1 MLVLLGIAFLAGV
14 ITAISPCVLPVL
26 PIVLAGGASG
36 DRRRPYAIVAGLLT
50 TFVVS
55 ILFAAY
61 VLDKLG
67 LPQDLLRN
75 LSIAL
80 LFVIAATLLVPQIGQ
95 WIERAL
101 ARFSRRSGK
110 HVDSGFLLGC
120 ALGFAFVPCGGP
132 ILAYVS
138 AQSASVNFGF
148 RPVAL
153 AIAYALGAGVVLFG
167 IAVGGQR
174 IAAPLRTHALALRR
188 ALGAVIAAAAV
199 ALVFNVDTKLQTS
212 VPGWTDF
219 FQNHTERTAFARD
232 KLYGKSK
239 FAAAQ
244 TPAATLPDY
253 GAAPPLAGG
262 GRWFNTAPLTMR
274 KLRGKVVLVD
284 FWTYSCINCLRT
296 LPQLEAWDAKYRKDG
311 LVIVGVHTPE
321 FAFEH
326 VPSNVD
332 GAVRRLD
339 VRYPVVQDNDYKIWN
354 AYSNQYWPAEYLI
367 DKSGHVRHAHF
378 GEGEYDRT
386 ETLIRKLLGVDH
398 GTRTRVS
405 DETPGGE
412 LTPESYI
419 GSARA
424 ERFVGGPLQPGRPAT
439 YRFPATVPQDDLA
452 LGGQWTVLQER
463 AVAGDGAK
471 LRLRF
476 HAAKV
481 YLVLGGKG
489 TVHVLLDGREQ
500 RTVRVN
506 GDRLYTLVDSR
517 RALDALLE
525 LRFTPGVSAYAFTF
539 G

>member
-36 DRRRPYAIVAGLLT
+36 GRRRPYAIVAGLLT

-80 LFVIAATLLVPQIGQ
+80 LFVIAATLLVPQVGQ

-138 AQSASVNFGF
+138 AQSASVHFGF

-153 AIAYALGAGVVLFG
+153 AISYALGAGVVLFG

-199 ALVFNVDTKLQTS
+199 ALVFNVDTKLQTA
-212 VPGWTDF
+212 VPSWTDF
-219 FQNHTERTAFARD
+219 FQNHTEKTAYARD
-232 KLYGKSK
+232 KLYGSSK
-239 FAAAQ
+239 FAAAK
-244 TPAATLPDY
+244 TPAVKLPDY
-253 GAAPPLAGG
+253 GRAPSLAGG
-262 GRWFNTAPLTMR
+262 EQWFNTKPLTMQR
-274 KLRGKVVLVD
+274 LRGKVVLVD

-296 LPQLEAWDAKYRKDG
+296 LPQLEAWDTKYRKDG

-326 VPSNVD
+326 VASNVK

-367 DKSGHVRHAHF
+367 DRRGHVRHAHF
-378 GEGEYDRT
+378 GEGEYGQT
-386 ETLIRKLLGVDH
+386 ETLIRKLLGVDR
-398 GTRTRVS
+398 GAMTQVR

-419 GSARA
+419 GAARA
-424 ERFVGGPLQPGRPAT
+424 ERFVGGELQPGRPAT

-452 LGGQWTVLQER
+452 LGGEWTVLQER
-463 AVAGDGAK
+463 ALTDTGAK
-471 LRLRF
+471 LRLHF

-481 YLVLGGKG
+481 FLVLGGKG
-489 TVHVLLDGREQ
+489 KVDVLLDGKKQ
-500 RTVRVN
+500 RTVRVD
-506 GDRLYTLVDSR
+506 GDRLYTLVDSPR
-517 RALDALLE
+517 TLDALLE

>member
-36 DRRRPYAIVAGLLT
+36 DRRRPFAIVAGLLT
-50 TFVVS
+50 TFFVS
-55 ILFAAY
+55 ILFASY
-61 VLDKLG
+61 LLDKLG

-132 ILAYVS
+132 ILAHVS

-148 RPVAL
+148 RPIAL

-174 IAAPLRTHALALRR
+174 IAAPLRAHALALRR
-188 ALGAVIAAAAV
+188 ALGAVIAVAAV

-232 KLYGKSK
+232 KLYGKGK

-244 TPAATLPDY
+244 TPAVQLPDY
-253 GAAPPLAGG
+253 GAAPSLAGG
-262 GRWFNTAPLTMR
+262 GNWFNTAPLTMQR
-274 KLRGKVVLVD
+274 LRGKVVLVD

-296 LPQLEAWDAKYRKDG
+296 LPQLEAWDKQYRKAG

-326 VPSNVD
+326 VTSNVSD
-332 GAVRRLD
+332 AVKRLD
-339 VRYPVVQDNDYKIWN
+339 VRYPVVQDNDYGIWN
-354 AYSNQYWPAEYLI
+354 AYANQYWPAEYLI
-367 DKSGHVRHAHF
+367 DKQGRVRHAHF
-378 GEGEYDRT
+378 GEGEYDAT
-386 ETLIRKLLGVDH
+386 EKLIRELLGVDR
-398 GTRTRVS
+398 GKLTEVRDRT
-405 DETPGGE
+405 PKG
-412 LTPESYI
+412 LMTPETYL
-419 GSARA
+419 GYARA
-424 ERFVGGPLQPGRPAT
+424 DRFVGEDETHGVPST
-439 YRFPATVPQDDLA
+439 YHFPSSIPSHHLA
-452 LGGQWTVLQER
+452 LGGLWTVLEER
-463 AVAGDGAK
+463 AVAGPGA
-471 LRLRF
+471 RLRF
-476 HAAKV
+476 HYQASKV
-481 YLVLGGKG
+481 YLVLGGHGK
-489 TVHVLLDGREQ
+489 VRVLVNGKRE
-500 RTVRVN
+500 RTVRVD
-506 GDRLYTLVDSR
+506 GDRLYT
-517 RALDALLE
+517 
-525 LRFTPGVSAYAFTF
+525 
-539 G
+539 